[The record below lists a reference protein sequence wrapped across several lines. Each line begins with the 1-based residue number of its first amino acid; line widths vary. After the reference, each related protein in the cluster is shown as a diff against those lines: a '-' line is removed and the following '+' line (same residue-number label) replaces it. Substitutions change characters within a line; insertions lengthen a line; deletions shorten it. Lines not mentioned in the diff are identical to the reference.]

1 MIYAVLAAKDKQ
13 TFEKMAEVLQQS
25 PMDIQW
31 TDTGKSVLER
41 ISRAGD
47 KGEKIDLVITDE
59 TLADMTGRELVA
71 QVTMTSPMTS
81 CVAVSTLSADEF
93 HETYEGYGVLMQLPP
108 APDAESGEKLVA
120 ILKKLNLIVI

>member
-1 MIYAVLAAKDKQ
+1 MIYAVLAVKNKQ
-13 TFEKMAEVLQQS
+13 AFEKTAQVLQQY

-31 TDTGKSVLER
+31 TDTGKSVLEL
-41 ISRAGD
+41 ITSAGD

-71 QVTMTSPMTS
+71 LVTMKSPMTS
-81 CVAVSTLSADEF
+81 CAAVSTLSADEF
-93 HETYEGYGVLMQLPP
+93 HEAYEGYGVLMQLPP

-120 ILKKLNLIVI
+120 VLKKLNLL

>member
-13 TFEKMAEVLQQS
+13 TFEKMARVLQQS

-47 KGEKIDLVITDE
+47 KKEKIDLVITDE
-59 TLADMTGRELVA
+59 TLADMTGRELVE
-71 QVTMTSPMTS
+71 QVIMTSPMTS
-81 CVAVSTLSADEF
+81 CAAVSTLSADEF
-93 HETYEGYGVLMQLPP
+93 HEAYEGYGVLMQLPP

-120 ILKKLNLIVI
+120 ILKKLNLL